1 MSVSSY
7 FKRLIG
13 LNLILFLITGLLR
26 FLSIQ
31 FPGRVAES
39 ATEICFVAALLAF
52 SVLVFSVPFFIVW
65 EFFSAYRQEK
75 HHQQRW
81 PAALVDNPFWGIL
94 TRKTGSCLWEGYL
107 QHESLGGIPLAFFD
121 PIDEQSMVRMKDF
134 WEALPKHNAAA
145 KAYLAKSSGLAEDGF
160 LLSSFGSGLESG
172 TCELSY
178 SHPHD
183 QCGGWDVIFRD
194 GHIVDEVYGD

>member
-1 MSVSSY
+1 MSFSSY
-7 FKRLIG
+7 FKQLIG

-39 ATEICFVAALLAF
+39 ATEISFVAAFLAF
-52 SVLVFSVPFFIVW
+52 CVLVLSVPLFIVW
-65 EFFSAYRQEK
+65 EFFSTYRQEK
-75 HHQQRW
+75 RDQQRW
-81 PAALVDNPFWGIL
+81 PSALVDHPFWGIL
-94 TRKTGSCLWEGYL
+94 TRKAGSCLWEGYL
-107 QHESLGGIPLAFFD
+107 QHESLGCIPLAFFD
-121 PIDEQSMVRMKDF
+121 PIDEQSMVRMKAF

-160 LLSSFGSGLESG
+160 MISSFGSGLEIC

-178 SHPHD
+178 GHPHD
-183 QCGGWDVIFRD
+183 QFGGWDVILRD
-194 GHIVDEVYGD
+194 GQIIDNVYGD